1 MGFRTRIAIF
11 FVAAL
16 VAVQGLTA
24 LLVYRVAREELVA
37 EGQRQLQ
44 VAADAFARQL
54 EDVSGRVAAG
64 VQVMALDFALRSAIA
79 QQDEAT
85 LLSALR
91 NHGRRVGAA
100 QMLLVGVDGRIE
112 ADTRATFA
120 PGAPFPYTDLTDR
133 ALQRPAAAVVSF
145 GGGAYWMVVVPVFAP
160 SLVGFIAAAI
170 PVDDRLLAQ
179 LQGQSSLPREV
190 ELASRDATG
199 RWQVLAH
206 GRGAGG
212 LAGQLAAAGG
222 ELPAQ
227 PRTTL
232 VGGREFVVQ
241 AVPLDS
247 STHSPPVAAVLGYS
261 VDEALRPY
269 RSVTAAWGV
278 LTLLG
283 LLAGLAGAWVIARSV
298 SRPIERLAA
307 SARRIA
313 EGDYSLVDDTLV
325 DGKLINGRLVDGR
338 TMRRAG
344 RDELGQL
351 AVGVSTMAGAIRER
365 EARIRE
371 QASHDQATG
380 LPNRSAAETSI
391 AASLAVRAE
400 GALLMVGLARVQ
412 EVIKTL
418 GHEVCDRMM
427 REAGQRLH
435 APARGGEVARA
446 TDTEFSV
453 FLPGAGREGAAA
465 AAFRIVE
472 ALGEPYREAVLTL
485 DFAPAVGIALAPAH
499 GAAAGTLLRHGEVA
513 LIAAIA
519 SGDDV
524 CVYDPATDPHRPERL
539 SLMGELREAIAAET
553 LQLQYQPKLVL
564 AGGRVDACEALVRWP
579 HPARG
584 PIAPDLFVPLAEE
597 SGNIRQ
603 LTRWVLAAGI
613 AQAARWRAQGAHLRV
628 SLNVSA
634 RDLDDVEL
642 PRRVAELLA
651 IHGVPPE
658 SIVLEI
664 TESAIMGKPD
674 AAIAVLRRLAGQGI
688 DLAIDDFGIGQSS
701 FAYLRRLPVRELKVD
716 RTFVARLGHSRE
728 DQEIVRSIVDLGH
741 RLGYRVTAEGVEDA
755 ATLAWLAD
763 AGCDYAQGY
772 FVARP
777 MTVAAFDAFLAAGGR
792 PGGGAPQP
800 PGGAGGAPARG
811 GGPRCARA
819 PP

>member
-79 QQDEAT
+79 QRDEAT

-120 PGAPFPYTDLTDR
+120 PGAPFPYSDLTDR

-160 SLVGFIAAAI
+160 NLVGFIAAAI

-190 ELASRDATG
+190 ELASRDAAG
-199 RWQVLAH
+199 QWQVLAR

-298 SRPIERLAA
+298 SRPVERLAA

-313 EGDYSLVDDTLV
+313 EGDYSLVDDALVGGGTLH
-325 DGKLINGRLVDGR
+325 
-338 TMRRAG
+338 RAG

-351 AVGVSTMAGAIRER
+351 AVGFSTMAGAIRER

-371 QASHDQATG
+371 QASHDQTTG
-380 LPNRSAAETSI
+380 LPNRSAAEAAI
-391 AASLAVRAE
+391 AQALAVRAE
-400 GALLMVGLARVQ
+400 AALLMVGLARVQ
-412 EVIKTL
+412 EVVKTL

-453 FLPGAGREGAAA
+453 FLAGAGREGAAA

-472 ALGEPYREAVLTL
+472 ALGEPYREADLTL

-499 GAAAGTLLRHGEVA
+499 GAAAGTLLRHAEVA

-539 SLMGELREAIAAET
+539 SLMGELREAIAGEALE
-553 LQLQYQPKLVL
+553 LQYQPKLAL
-564 AGGRVDACEALVRWP
+564 AAGCVADCEALVRWP

-613 AQAARWRAQGAHLRV
+613 AQAARWRAQGADLRV

-642 PRRVAELLA
+642 PRRVADLLA

-701 FAYLRRLPVRELKVD
+701 FAYLRRLPVRELKID

-728 DQEIVRSIVDLGH
+728 DQEIVRSIIDLGH

-755 ATLAWLAD
+755 ATLAWLAG

-777 MTVAAFDAFLAAGGR
+777 MAVAAFDAFLAAGGR
-792 PGGGAPQP
+792 PGGGPQLRTV
-800 PGGAGGAPARG
+800 GK
-811 GGPRCARA
+811 
-819 PP
+819 

>member
-79 QQDEAT
+79 QRDEAT

-120 PGAPFPYTDLTDR
+120 PGAPFPYSDLTDR

-160 SLVGFIAAAI
+160 NLVGFIAAAI

-190 ELASRDATG
+190 ELASRDAAG
-199 RWQVLAH
+199 QWQVLAR

-298 SRPIERLAA
+298 SRPVERLAA

-325 DGKLINGRLVDGR
+325 DGGTLH
-338 TMRRAG
+338 RAG

-351 AVGVSTMAGAIRER
+351 AVGFSTMAGAIRER

-371 QASHDQATG
+371 QASHDQTTG
-380 LPNRSAAETSI
+380 LPNRSAAEAAI
-391 AASLAVRAE
+391 ARALAVRAE
-400 GALLMVGLARVQ
+400 AALLMVGLARVQ
-412 EVIKTL
+412 EVVKTL

-453 FLPGAGREGAAA
+453 FLAGAGREGAAA

-472 ALGEPYREAVLTL
+472 ALGEPYREADLTL

-499 GAAAGTLLRHGEVA
+499 GAAAGTLLRHAEVA

-524 CVYDPATDPHRPERL
+524 CVYHPATDPHRPERL
-539 SLMGELREAIAAET
+539 SLMGELREAIAGEALE
-553 LQLQYQPKLVL
+553 LQYQPKLAL
-564 AGGRVDACEALVRWP
+564 AAGCVADCEALVRWP

-613 AQAARWRAQGAHLRV
+613 AQAARWRAQGADLRV

-642 PRRVAELLA
+642 PRRVADLLA

-688 DLAIDDFGIGQSS
+688 DLAIDDFGTGQSS
-701 FAYLRRLPVRELKVD
+701 FAYLRRLPVRELKID

-728 DQEIVRSIVDLGH
+728 DQEIVRSIIDLGH

-755 ATLAWLAD
+755 ATLAWLAG

-777 MTVAAFDAFLAAGGR
+777 MAVAAFDAFLAAGGR
-792 PGGGAPQP
+792 PGGGPQLRTV
-800 PGGAGGAPARG
+800 GK
-811 GGPRCARA
+811 
-819 PP
+819 

>member
-44 VAADAFARQL
+44 VAANAFARQL
-54 EDVSGRVAAG
+54 EDVSGRVAAS

-79 QQDEAT
+79 QRDEAT

-91 NHGRRVGAA
+91 NHGRRVGAT
-100 QMLLVGVDGRIE
+100 QMLLVGVDGRVE
-112 ADTRATFA
+112 ADTRAEFA
-120 PGAPFPYTDLTDR
+120 PGAAFPYTDLTDR
-133 ALQRPAAAVVSF
+133 ALERPASAVVSF

-160 SLVGFIAAAI
+160 NLVGFIAAAI
-170 PVDDRLLAQ
+170 PVDDRPLAQ
-179 LQGQSSLPREV
+179 LQAQSSLPREV
-190 ELASRDATG
+190 ELASRDADG
-199 RWQVLAH
+199 RWQVLAR
-206 GRGAGG
+206 GRGVGG
-212 LAGQLAAAGG
+212 LAGRLAAAGG
-222 ELPAQ
+222 DLPAE

-241 AVPLDS
+241 AVPLDG

-269 RSVTAAWGV
+269 RSVAAAWGG

-283 LLAGLAGAWVIARSV
+283 LLAGLAGAWVIARSI
-298 SRPIERLAA
+298 SRPVERLAA

-313 EGDYSLVDDTLV
+313 EGDYALADDAAL
-325 DGKLINGRLVDGR
+325 RE
-338 TMRRAG
+338 AG

-351 AVGVSTMAGAIRER
+351 AAAFSRMAGAIGER

-371 QASHDQATG
+371 QASHDQVTG
-380 LPNRSAAETSI
+380 LPNRSAAEAGVDQAL
-391 AASLAVRAE
+391 AACGG

-412 EVIKTL
+412 EVVKTL

-446 TDTEFSV
+446 TDTQFSV
-453 FLPGAGREGAAA
+453 FLAGAGREAAAA
-465 AAFRIVE
+465 AAFRLVE
-472 ALGEPYREAVLTL
+472 ALGEPYREADLTL

-499 GAAAGTLLRHGEVA
+499 GAAAGTLLRHAEVA

-524 CVYDPATDPHRPERL
+524 GVYDPATDPHRPERL
-539 SLMGELREAIAAET
+539 SLMGELREAIAAST
-553 LQLQYQPKLVL
+553 LELEYQPKLAL

-579 HPARG
+579 HPALGR
-584 PIAPDLFVPLAEE
+584 IAPDVFVPLAEE

-613 AQAARWRAQGAHLRV
+613 AQAARRRAQGRDLQV

-658 SIVLEI
+658 AIALEI

-674 AAIAVLRRLAGQGI
+674 AAIAVLRRLAAQGI

-701 FAYLRRLPVRELKVD
+701 FAYLRRLPVRELKID

-728 DQEIVRSIVDLGH
+728 DQEIVRSIIDLGH
-741 RLGYRVTAEGVEDA
+741 RLGDRVTAEGVEDA
-755 ATLAWLAD
+755 TTLAWLGD
-763 AGCDYAQGY
+763 AGCDHAQGY

-777 MTVAAFDAFLAAGGR
+777 MTTDAFDAFLSTGGH
-792 PGGGAPQP
+792 PGGGPKLRSV
-800 PGGAGGAPARG
+800 GA
-811 GGPRCARA
+811 
-819 PP
+819 

>member
-16 VAVQGLTA
+16 VVVQGVTA

-112 ADTRATFA
+112 ADTRAAFA

-133 ALQRPAAAVVSF
+133 ALQQPASAVVSF
-145 GGGAYWMVVVPVFAP
+145 DGGAYWMVVVPVFAP
-160 SLVGFIAAAI
+160 NLVGFIAAAI

-190 ELASRDATG
+190 ELASRDAAG
-199 RWQVLAH
+199 RWQVLAR
-206 GRGAGG
+206 GRGTGG

-227 PRTTL
+227 PRTTV

-241 AVPLDS
+241 AVRLDG
-247 STHSPPVAAVLGYS
+247 STHSAPVAAVLGYS

-269 RSVTAAWGV
+269 RSVAVAWGG

-283 LLAGLAGAWVIARSV
+283 LLAGLAGAWLIARSV
-298 SRPIERLAA
+298 SRPVERLAA

-313 EGDYSLVDDTLV
+313 EGDYAHDTLQA
-325 DGKLINGRLVDGR
+325 
-338 TMRRAG
+338 AG

-351 AVGVSTMAGAIRER
+351 AGAFSTMAGAIRER

-371 QASHDQATG
+371 QASHDQTTG
-380 LPNRSAAETSI
+380 LPNRGAAE
-391 AASLAVRAE
+391 AAIERALHAGNE

-412 EVIKTL
+412 EVVKTL

-446 TDTEFSV
+446 TDTQFSV
-453 FLPGAGREGAAA
+453 FLAGAGREAAAA

-472 ALGEPYREAVLTL
+472 ALGEPYREAGLTL

-499 GAAAGTLLRHGEVA
+499 GDGAGTLLRHAEVA

-519 SGDDV
+519 AGDDV

-539 SLMGELREAIAAET
+539 SLMRELREAVAAGT
-553 LQLQYQPKLVL
+553 LQLHYQPKLAL
-564 AGGRVDACEALVRWP
+564 AGDRVDACEALVRWP
-579 HPARG
+579 HPVLG
-584 PIAPDLFVPLAEE
+584 TVAPDLFVPLAEE

-613 AQAARWRAQGAHLRV
+613 AQVARWRARGVDLRV
-628 SLNVSA
+628 SLNISA
-634 RDLDDVEL
+634 RDLDDPEL
-642 PRRVAELLA
+642 PRRVADLLA

-658 SIVLEI
+658 SIALEI

-674 AAIAVLRRLAGQGI
+674 AAIAVLRRLAAQGI
-688 DLAIDDFGIGQSS
+688 DLAVDDFGIGQSS
-701 FAYLRRLPVRELKVD
+701 FAYLRRLPVRELKID

-728 DQEIVRSIVDLGH
+728 DQEIVRTIIDLGH
-741 RLGYRVTAEGVEDA
+741 RLDYRVTAEGVEDA

-763 AGCDYAQGY
+763 AGCDHAQGY

-777 MTVAAFDAFLAAGGR
+777 MTTVAFDAFLAAGGR
-792 PGGGAPQP
+792 PGGGGPQLRTV
-800 PGGAGGAPARG
+800 AT
-811 GGPRCARA
+811 
-819 PP
+819 

>member
-1 MGFRTRIAIF
+1 MGFRMRIAVF

-44 VAADAFARQL
+44 VAAHAFARQL
-54 EDVSGRVAAG
+54 EDVSGRVAAS

-112 ADTRATFA
+112 ADTRARFA
-120 PGAPFPYTDLTDR
+120 PGAPFPYADLIDR
-133 ALQRPAAAVVSF
+133 ALQRPAAAVVAF
-145 GGGAYWMVVVPVFAP
+145 GDGAYWMVVVPVFAP
-160 SLVGFIAAAI
+160 NLVGFIAAAI

-190 ELASRDATG
+190 ELASRDAQG
-199 RWQVLAH
+199 RWRVLAR
-206 GRGAGG
+206 GGGAGG
-212 LAGQLAAAGG
+212 LADRIAAAGTG
-222 ELPAQ
+222 AAATLPVA
-227 PRTTL
+227 PMTTL

-241 AVPLDS
+241 AVPLAGS
-247 STHSPPVAAVLGYS
+247 AQSPPVAAVLGYS

-269 RSVTAAWGV
+269 RSVAAAWGA

-283 LLAGLAGAWVIARSV
+283 LLAGLAGAWLIARGV
-298 SRPIERLAA
+298 SRPVERLAA

-313 EGDYSLVDDTLV
+313 AGDYAPLDDGV
-325 DGKLINGRLVDGR
+325 A
-338 TMRRAG
+338 MRGAG

-351 AVGVSTMAGAIRER
+351 AAAFSAMAAAIRDR

-380 LPNRSAAETSI
+380 LLNRGAAEASI
-391 AASLAVRAE
+391 ATALAARPE
-400 GALLMVGLARVQ
+400 GALLMVGLGRIQ

-418 GHEVCDRMM
+418 GHDVGDRMM
-427 REAGQRLH
+427 REAGQRLQ

-446 TDTEFSV
+446 TDTQFSV
-453 FLPGAGREGAAA
+453 FVHGAGREAAAA

-472 ALGEPYREAVLTL
+472 ALGEPYRESDLTL
-485 DFAPAVGIALAPAH
+485 DFAPAAGIALAPAH
-499 GAAAGTLLRHGEVA
+499 GASAGTLLRHAEVA
-513 LIAAIA
+513 LLAAIA

-524 CVYDPATDPHRPERL
+524 GVYEPATDPHRPERL
-539 SLMGELREAIAAET
+539 SLMGELREAIAAGT
-553 LQLQYQPKLVL
+553 LELHYQPKLAL
-564 AGGRVDACEALVRWP
+564 AGGRVDGCEALVRWP

-584 PIAPDLFVPLAEE
+584 PLGPDLFVPLAEE
-597 SGNIRQ
+597 SGNIRT

-613 AQAARWRAQGAHLRV
+613 AQAGRWRSQGLDLRV

-658 SIVLEI
+658 AIALEI

-716 RTFVARLGHSRE
+716 RTFVGRLGQSRE
-728 DQEIVRSIVDLGH
+728 DQDILRSIIELGH

-763 AGCDYAQGY
+763 AGCDHAQGY

-777 MTVAAFDAFLAAGGR
+777 MASVGFEAFLAAGGR
-792 PGGGAPQP
+792 PE
-800 PGGAGGAPARG
+800 
-811 GGPRCARA
+811 GGPQLRTVGA
-819 PP
+819 

>member
-44 VAADAFARQL
+44 VAAHAFARQL

-79 QQDEAT
+79 QHDEAT

-100 QMLLVGVDGRIE
+100 QMLLVGVDGRID
-112 ADTRATFA
+112 ADTRGAFA
-120 PGAPFPYTDLTDR
+120 LGAPFPYTDLTDR

-145 GGGAYWMVVVPVFAP
+145 GSGAYWMVVVPVFAP
-160 SLVGFIAAAI
+160 DLVGFIAAAI
-170 PVDDRLLAQ
+170 PVDDRLLAR
-179 LQGQSSLPREV
+179 LQDQSSLPRDV
-190 ELASRDATG
+190 ELASRGPDG
-199 RWQVLAH
+199 RWQVLAR
-206 GRGAGG
+206 GSGAGG
-212 LAGQLAAAGG
+212 LAGQLAAAAGG
-222 ELPAQ
+222 DMSTQ
-227 PRTTL
+227 PRTAL

-241 AVPLDS
+241 AVRLDS
-247 STHSPPVAAVLGYS
+247 SAQSPPVAAVLGYS

-269 RSVTAAWGV
+269 RSVAVAWGG

-283 LLAGLAGAWVIARSV
+283 LLAGLAGAWLIARSV
-298 SRPIERLAA
+298 SRPVERLAA

-313 EGDYSLVDDTLV
+313 EGDYTGIDDATLR
-325 DGKLINGRLVDGR
+325 D
-338 TMRRAG
+338 AG
-344 RDELGQL
+344 QDELGQL
-351 AVGVSTMAGAIRER
+351 AAAFATMASAIRER

-371 QASHDQATG
+371 QASHDLVTG
-380 LPNRSAAETSI
+380 LPNRAAAETAI
-391 AASLAVRAE
+391 AQSLAARAG

-412 EVIKTL
+412 EVVKTL

-453 FLPGAGREGAAA
+453 FLAGAGREGAAA

-472 ALGEPYREAVLTL
+472 ALGEPYREADLTL

-499 GAAAGTLLRHGEVA
+499 GTTAGTLLRHAEVA

-539 SLMGELREAIAAET
+539 SLMGELREAISGES
-553 LQLQYQPKLVL
+553 LELQYQPKLAL
-564 AGGRVDACEALVRWP
+564 ADGRVDACEALVRWP
-579 HPARG
+579 HPVLG
-584 PIAPDLFVPLAEE
+584 PVSPDAFVPLAEE

-613 AQAARWRAQGAHLRV
+613 AQAARWRAQGRDLRM

-642 PRRVAELLA
+642 PRRVADLLA

-701 FAYLRRLPVRELKVD
+701 FAYLRRLPVRELKID

-728 DQEIVRSIVDLGH
+728 DQEIVRSIIDLGH

-755 ATLAWLAD
+755 ATLAWLAE
-763 AGCDYAQGY
+763 AGCDHAQGY

-777 MTVAAFDAFLAAGGR
+777 MATAAFDAFLAGGR
-792 PGGGAPQP
+792 PGGGPQLRTV
-800 PGGAGGAPARG
+800 GS
-811 GGPRCARA
+811 
-819 PP
+819 

>member
-1 MGFRTRIAIF
+1 
-11 FVAAL
+11 
-16 VAVQGLTA
+16 
-24 LLVYRVAREELVA
+24 
-37 EGQRQLQ
+37 
-44 VAADAFARQL
+44 
-54 EDVSGRVAAG
+54 
-64 VQVMALDFALRSAIA
+64 
-79 QQDEAT
+79 
-85 LLSALR
+85 
-91 NHGRRVGAA
+91 
-100 QMLLVGVDGRIE
+100 
-112 ADTRATFA
+112 
-120 PGAPFPYTDLTDR
+120 
-133 ALQRPAAAVVSF
+133 
-145 GGGAYWMVVVPVFAP
+145 VPVFAP
-160 SLVGFIAAAI
+160 NLVGFIAAAI

-179 LQGQSSLPREV
+179 LQEQSSLPREV
-190 ELASRDATG
+190 ELASRDAGG
-199 RWQVLAH
+199 RWQVLAR

-212 LAGQLAAAGG
+212 LADQLAAAGG
-222 ELPAQ
+222 DLPAQ

-241 AVPLDS
+241 AVRLDS

-269 RSVTAAWGV
+269 RSVAAAWGG

-283 LLAGLAGAWVIARSV
+283 LLAGLAGAWLIARSV
-298 SRPIERLAA
+298 SRPVERLAA

-313 EGDYSLVDDTLV
+313 EGDYSLVDDA
-325 DGKLINGRLVDGR
+325 
-338 TMRRAG
+338 TMRGAG

-351 AVGVSTMAGAIRER
+351 AAAFSTMAGAIRER

-371 QASHDQATG
+371 QASHDQTTG
-380 LPNRSAAETSI
+380 LPNRGAAEAAI
-391 AASLAVRAE
+391 AEALAARAE

-418 GHEVCDRMM
+418 GHDVCDRMM
-427 REAGQRLH
+427 REAGRRLH

-446 TDTEFSV
+446 TDTQFSV
-453 FLPGAGREGAAA
+453 FLAGAGREAAAA

-472 ALGEPYREAVLTL
+472 ALGEPYREADLTL
-485 DFAPAVGIALAPAH
+485 DFAPAVGVALAPAH
-499 GAAAGTLLRHGEVA
+499 GTAAGTLLRHAEVA

-539 SLMGELREAIAAET
+539 SLMGELREAIAGGT
-553 LQLQYQPKLVL
+553 LELHYQPKLL
-564 AGGRVDACEALVRWP
+564 FAGDRVDACEALVRWP
-579 HPARG
+579 HPSLG

-613 AQAARWRAQGAHLRV
+613 AQAGRWRAQGKDLRV

-634 RDLDDVEL
+634 RDLDDAEL
-642 PRRVAELLA
+642 PRRIAELLA

-658 SIVLEI
+658 AIVLEI
-664 TESAIMGKPD
+664 TESAIMDKPD

-701 FAYLRRLPVRELKVD
+701 FAYLRRLPVRELKID

-728 DQEIVRSIVDLGH
+728 DQEIVRSIIDLGH

-755 ATLAWLAD
+755 ATMAWLAE
-763 AGCDYAQGY
+763 AGCDHAQGY

-777 MTVAAFDAFLAAGGR
+777 MTAGAFDAFLAAGGR
-792 PGGGAPQP
+792 PGGGGPQLRTV
-800 PGGAGGAPARG
+800 GS
-811 GGPRCARA
+811 
-819 PP
+819 

>member
-24 LLVYRVAREELVA
+24 LLVYRVARQELVV

-44 VAADAFARQL
+44 VAAGAFARQL
-54 EDVSGRVAAG
+54 DDVSGRVAAG
-64 VQVMALDFALRSAIA
+64 VQVLALDFALRSSIA
-79 QQDEAT
+79 QHDEAT

-100 QMLLVGVDGRIE
+100 QMLLVGVDGRVE
-112 ADTRATFA
+112 ADTRGDV
-120 PGAPFPYTDLTDR
+120 PRGGAFPYPDLVDR
-133 ALQRPAAAVVSF
+133 ALQRPASAVVSF
-145 GGGAYWMVVVPVFAP
+145 DGGAYWMVVVPVFAP
-160 SLVGFIAAAI
+160 DLVGFIAAAI

-190 ELASRDATG
+190 ELAGRDARG
-199 RWQVLAH
+199 RWQVLAR
-206 GRGAGG
+206 GRGTGG
-212 LAGQLAAAGG
+212 LAARIAAAGSP
-222 ELPAQ
+222 LPTQ

-232 VGGREFVVQ
+232 VGGREFVIQ
-241 AVPLDS
+241 AALLDS
-247 STHSPPVAAVLGYS
+247 STHSPPVAAILGYS

-269 RSVTAAWGV
+269 RSVAVAWGA

-283 LLAGLAGAWVIARSV
+283 LLAGLAGAWLIARSV
-298 SRPIERLAA
+298 SRPVERLAA

-313 EGDYSLVDDTLV
+313 DGDYAFADDAA
-325 DGKLINGRLVDGR
+325 
-338 TMRRAG
+338 MRDAG

-351 AVGVSTMAGAIRER
+351 AGAFATMARAIRER
-365 EARIRE
+365 EARILD

-380 LPNRSAAETSI
+380 LPNRGAAEAGI
-391 AASLAVRAE
+391 AQALASRAE
-400 GALLMVGLARVQ
+400 GALLMVGLASVQ
-412 EVIKTL
+412 EIVKTL
-418 GHEVCDRMM
+418 GHDVGDRMM
-427 REAGQRLH
+427 REAGQRLQ
-435 APARGGEVARA
+435 APARGGSVARA
-446 TDTEFSV
+446 TDTQISV
-453 FLPGAGREGAAA
+453 YLEGAGREAAAA
-465 AAFRIVE
+465 AAFRIIE
-472 ALGEPYREAVLTL
+472 ALGEPYREADVTL
-485 DFAPAVGIALAPAH
+485 DFNPVVGIALAPGH
-499 GAAAGTLLRHGEVA
+499 GATAGTLLRRAEVA

-519 SGDDV
+519 SGDEV
-524 CVYDPATDPHRPERL
+524 GVYDPATDPHRPERL
-539 SLMGELREAIAAET
+539 SLMGELREAIAAGT
-553 LQLQYQPKLVL
+553 LKLQYQPKLAL
-564 AGGRVDACEALVRWP
+564 ASGRVDACEALVRWP
-579 HPARG
+579 HPAQG
-584 PIAPDLFVPLAEE
+584 MIAPDLFVPLAEE

-613 AQAARWRAQGAHLRV
+613 AQAARWQAQGMALRV

-642 PRRVAELLA
+642 PRRVAELLG
-651 IHGVPPE
+651 IHGVAPE
-658 SIVLEI
+658 AIVLEI

-674 AAIAVLRRLAGQGI
+674 ASIAVLRRLAGQGI

-728 DQEIVRSIVDLGH
+728 DQEIVRSIIDLGH

-763 AGCDYAQGY
+763 AGCDHAQGY

-777 MTVAAFDAFLAAGGR
+777 MAAPPFDAFFAAGRWPGR
-792 PGGGAPQP
+792 EPHLRTVGE
-800 PGGAGGAPARG
+800 
-811 GGPRCARA
+811 
-819 PP
+819 